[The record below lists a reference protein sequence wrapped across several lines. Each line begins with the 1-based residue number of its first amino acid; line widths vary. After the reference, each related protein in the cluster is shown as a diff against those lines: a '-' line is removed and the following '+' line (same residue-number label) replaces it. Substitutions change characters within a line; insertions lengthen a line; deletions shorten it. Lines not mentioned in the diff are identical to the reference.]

1 MIDNRVIG
9 DMWSAKSEGK
19 EKVVDQSRGEKRTWT
34 AIVSSFHDSGGD
46 ADIVSLRRVPSREY
60 YYVSDCVWCEE
71 IYGGH

>member
-46 ADIVSLRRVPSREY
+46 ADIVSLRRVPSRDP
-60 YYVSDCVWCEE
+60 VSGFVCALSSERS
-71 IYGGH
+71 GGH